1 MKLSNKMKNVKNI
14 FKSNSSKLSKCDNN
28 TPMFSLEGEMKLC
41 KVVDIYDGDTCKVVF
56 KLKDK
61 LYRWNVR
68 MKGYDSPEMRVSKS
82 NPRRDVIKQKAIL
95 ARDYLSSLIKNEL
108 VYIKC
113 GEFDKYGRLL
123 GTLYINENDDISVN
137 DMMIENGYGYSYF
150 GGTKISNV

>member
-1 MKLSNKMKNVKNI
+1 M
-14 FKSNSSKLSKCDNN
+14 FKSKRSKLSKCDNN
-28 TPMFSLEGEMKLC
+28 IPMFSLEGEMKLC

-56 KLKDK
+56 ILKDK

-68 MKGYDSPEMRVSKS
+68 MNGYDSPEMRVSKS
-82 NPRRDVIKQKAIL
+82 NPRRDIIKENAVL
-95 ARDYLSSLIKNEL
+95 ARDYLSSLVKNQL

-123 GTLYINENDDISVN
+123 GTLYINKNDDVSVN
-137 DMMIENGYGYSYF
+137 DIMIKNGYGYTYF